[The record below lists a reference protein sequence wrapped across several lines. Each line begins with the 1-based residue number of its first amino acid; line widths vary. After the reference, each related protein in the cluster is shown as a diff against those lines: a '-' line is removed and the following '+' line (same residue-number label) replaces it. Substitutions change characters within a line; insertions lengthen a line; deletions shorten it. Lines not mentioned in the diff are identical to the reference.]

1 MPAAPPITI
10 NYAIG
15 AQSIK
20 MMNYS
25 ICSVDAPKKL
35 VNPNFQS
42 FVISANN
49 PKTCP
54 IFFPQRY
61 TFTITQPPPFTVF
74 PNPAVPPL
82 PMWTPT
88 TAAVID
94 CSGNTGL
101 PPYQQS
107 SKAWCCE
114 LLAGGAGNGVWTYT
128 IPDVTNAHKSQIHTV
143 VTNIAQ
149 QTTSNPN
156 PSCNMG
162 K

>member
-1 MPAAPPITI
+1 MCPNVYAYSVDDAVGNIQAEATGFIIDVGSVKNLENMMPAAPPINI

-15 AQSIK
+15 PQTIK

-49 PKTCP
+49 PKNCP
-54 IFFPQRY
+54 IFFRDNKSPPQRY

-74 PNPAVPPL
+74 PNPKVPPL
-82 PMWTPT
+82 PNWTPT

-94 CSGNTGL
+94 CSGNTGV

-107 SKAWCCE
+107 S
-114 LLAGGAGNGVWTYT
+114 
-128 IPDVTNAHKSQIHTV
+128 
-143 VTNIAQ
+143 
-149 QTTSNPN
+149 
-156 PSCNMG
+156 
-162 K
+162 